1 MTAARLQR
9 YAVFLSGYQYDI
21 EFRGTKL
28 HGNADALSRVPLHSV
43 DQPQDEKD
51 PIDLFYNKHFDDLPV
66 TCVQIRRETQ
76 RDPLLSQVLDY
87 VVRGHFPQGCDDELK
102 PYFNRRDELNVY
114 QGCVTWGNRVIIP
127 NILREK
133 VMTELHSG
141 HIGIVKMKA
150 VARSYVWWPKLDEA
164 IEEICKV
171 CSGCRSVQNTPS
183 AAPVHPWNFPP
194 KAWHRLHIDFAG
206 PFQSAMFLTV
216 VDAHSKW
223 PEIFEMK
230 STTSNATI
238 NTLRTLFARQG
249 IPVEV
254 VSDN

>member
-1 MTAARLQR
+1 MFIKD
-9 YAVFLSGYQYDI
+9 VWPGEIIWSYQTFYVSYDRTS
-21 EFRGTKL
+21 FRP
-28 HGNADALSRVPLHSV
+28 H
-43 DQPQDEKD
+43 
-51 PIDLFYNKHFDDLPV
+51 
-66 TCVQIRRETQ
+66 C
-76 RDPLLSQVLDY
+76 
-87 VVRGHFPQGCDDELK
+87 
-102 PYFNRRDELNVY
+102 
-114 QGCVTWGNRVIIP
+114 
-127 NILREK
+127 
-133 VMTELHSG
+133 
-141 HIGIVKMKA
+141 IGIVKMKA

-183 AAPVHPWNFPP
+183 AAPVQPWNFPP

-206 PFQSAMFLTV
+206 PFQSAMFLIV

-230 STTSNATI
+230 STTNNATI

-254 VSDN
+254 VSDNGPQFRSEEFLPIHGI